1 MSDTTDTTNTSA
13 NNADGAANAND
24 ASSANAAPSSAS
36 NAAAGAASASSA
48 PQKFEFQAEIKQLL
62 DIVIH
67 SLYTEKEIFIREL
80 ASNASDA
87 LEKLRHLQLT
97 EKAILDDNLPLEINI
112 TTDDTARTLTIQD
125 FGIGMT
131 RAELV
136 ENLGTIAHSG
146 SKAFLKALGESG
158 RKNAGLIGQ
167 FGVGFY
173 SAFMVAKTVTVR
185 SRSWRPGEPGHV
197 WASDGSGSYTLSP
210 SDGERRGTKITI
222 QLTDD
227 AAGFAAESR
236 VKAILERY
244 SAFIAFP
251 INLNGKRINTVQAL
265 WLRNKNEIKDEDYTG
280 FYKFQARAYDAPRL
294 RLHFSADAPLS
305 INALLFVPQ
314 ENTERHG
321 LARLEPAVALYCRKI
336 LIDPRPK
343 DLLPEWLRFLKGV
356 VDSED
361 LPLNISRET
370 MQDKALLDKI
380 GKVITKRFLKFLEE
394 EAAARPEAYD
404 EFYRQFG
411 IFIKEGAAL
420 DYTHKDQL
428 ARLLRYESSLT
439 GKGKTTPL
447 AGYLSRMKEGQTDI
461 YYLAGASR
469 EAIENGPYLE
479 GFKSRNLEVLFCH
492 EPVDD
497 YVMNSLREYDGKK
510 LTPADHADV
519 KLPDAPKPP
528 ADAALPEADT
538 KTLVEWLAA
547 TLAARGVAEVKASD
561 RLVDSPALALNAD
574 KFMTPHMRRMMKA
587 MNKDEDAAP
596 LRVNLEINPASP
608 VIKHLSAMRAAAP
621 EKAVLVAGQILDN
634 ALIAAGLLEDAGR
647 MVSRIYK
654 LLETI

>member
-1 MSDTTDTTNTSA
+1 MSDNATTA
-13 NNADGAANAND
+13 
-24 ASSANAAPSSAS
+24 
-36 NAAAGAASASSA
+36 A

-97 EKAILDDNLPLEINI
+97 EKAIHDDHLPLEINI
-112 TTDDTARTLTIQD
+112 TTDDTAKTLTIQD
-125 FGIGMT
+125 HGIGMT

-158 RKNAGLIGQ
+158 QKNSNLIGQ

-173 SAFMVAKTVTVR
+173 SVFMVAKDVR
-185 SRSWRPGEPGHV
+185 VHSHSCRPDDPGQV
-197 WASDGSGSYTLSP
+197 WTSDGSGSYTLLP
-210 SDGERRGTKITI
+210 SEGERRGTKIVI
-222 QLTDD
+222 ALKDD
-227 AAGFAAESR
+227 CADFSRESR
-236 VKAILERY
+236 VKEILERY
-244 SAFIAFP
+244 SAFVSFP

-265 WLRNKNEIKDEDYTG
+265 WLRNKNEIKEEEYTE
-280 FYKFQARAYDAPRL
+280 FYKFQSHAYDDPRL

-305 INALLFVPQ
+305 INALLFVPK
-314 ENTERHG
+314 ENTERYG
-321 LARLEPAVALYCRKI
+321 LARLEPAVSLYCRKV
-336 LIDPRPK
+336 LIDARPK

-394 EAAARPEAYD
+394 EAKARPEAYD
-404 EFYRQFG
+404 EFYQQFG

-420 DYTHKDQL
+420 DFTHKEQL
-428 ARLLRYESSLT
+428 TKLLRYESSLT
-439 GKGKTTPL
+439 EKGKTTSL
-447 AGYLSRMKEGQTDI
+447 ADYVSRLKEGQTEI

-469 EAIENGPYLE
+469 EAIESGPYLE
-479 GFKSRNLEVLFCH
+479 GFKSRNLEVLFCY
-492 EPVDD
+492 EPVDE
-497 YVMNSLREYDGKK
+497 YVMNNVREYDGKK
-510 LTPADHADV
+510 ITAADHADV

-528 ADAALPEADT
+528 ADARLSEDDT
-538 KTLVEWLAA
+538 KTLVEWLSK
-547 TLAARGVAEVKASD
+547 TLAGRGVAEVKASD

-587 MNKDEDAAP
+587 MNKDSDTP

-608 VIKHLSAMRAAAP
+608 VIKHLFATHAASP
-621 EKAVLVAGQILDN
+621 DKAALVAEQILDN
-634 ALIAAGLLEDAGR
+634 ALIAAGLLEDAGK
-647 MVSRIYK
+647 MVARIYK
-654 LLETI
+654 LLETV